1 MDGNRCAND
10 EELLGDLCYKKCS
23 LLTNGEAP
31 VRLSAFSCG
40 KSRGFQ
46 DFFKSK
52 VGSDGV
58 ENRRLRRERT
68 GYDVSGDDAGH
79 GCPHKVGTCLVNEEF
94 SLGKCDLENS
104 LYDWIHVELC

>member
-1 MDGNRCAND
+1 M
-10 EELLGDLCYKKCS
+10 
-23 LLTNGEAP
+23 
-31 VRLSAFSCG
+31 RLSAFSCG

-68 GYDVSGDDAGH
+68 GGALLQRWGPVMVDQAGNGLATIQH
-79 GCPHKVGTCLVNEEF
+79 VGFKML
-94 SLGKCDLENS
+94 
-104 LYDWIHVELC
+104 

>member
-1 MDGNRCAND
+1 MNK
-10 EELLGDLCYKKCS
+10 LLVVSLFLLVRPGAPSSVLAPSSDVS
-23 LLTNGEAP
+23 LLTSDLRWIRWTP
-31 VRLSAFSCG
+31 VDD
-40 KSRGFQ
+40 Q
-46 DFFKSK
+46 P
-52 VGSDGV
+52 
-58 ENRRLRRERT
+58 

>member
-1 MDGNRCAND
+1 MDD
-10 EELLGDLCYKKCS
+10 Q
-23 LLTNGEAP
+23 P
-31 VRLSAFSCG
+31 
-40 KSRGFQ
+40 
-46 DFFKSK
+46 
-52 VGSDGV
+52 
-58 ENRRLRRERT
+58 